1 METSKLAKETEKR
14 KKTKMKQWYDK
25 SAHDDP
31 LEVGDPVLV
40 LLPED
45 STGMKAQ
52 WHGPYTVLEKPTPL
66 SYRISTP
73 SRGRKIR
80 QFH

>member
-1 METSKLAKETEKR
+1 MAATGESPIASGGICDEDPGEIDGNMETEKR

-25 SAHDDP
+25 SARDDP
-31 LEVGDPVLV
+31 PVLV

-52 WHGPYTVLEKPTPL
+52 WHGP
-66 SYRISTP
+66 
-73 SRGRKIR
+73 
-80 QFH
+80 